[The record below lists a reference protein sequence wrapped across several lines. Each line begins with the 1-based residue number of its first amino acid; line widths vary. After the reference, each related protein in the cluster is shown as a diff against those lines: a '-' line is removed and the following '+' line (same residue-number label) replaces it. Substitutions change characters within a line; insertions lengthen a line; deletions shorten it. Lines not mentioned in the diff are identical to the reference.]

1 MQIVYLIERTSD
13 VTTVRLARHEGK
25 VQTRKGEYLI
35 PVECMLFFNPEAWS
49 PGLDANSVDNL
60 ACRLIAIGCDQALAR
75 ADTKDPY
82 PTLAQV
88 RLGERNE
95 RTLDL
100 LMGVRAGIVIDG
112 VAATKEKFSR
122 IAERL
127 MKCGRITAES
137 QFARAA

>member
-1 MQIVYLIERTSD
+1 MQISYSIERTSD
-13 VTTVRLARHEGK
+13 LTVVRLDRRAEK
-25 VQTRKGEYLI
+25 AQARKGEFAI
-35 PVECMLFFNPEAWS
+35 PVECMLMFNPEAWS
-49 PGLDANSVDNL
+49 PGLDANSVEEL
-60 ACRLIAIGCDQALAR
+60 ASRLIAIGCDQALAR
-75 ADTKDPY
+75 DNAKDPY

-100 LMGVRAGIVIDG
+100 LMGIRPGVVIDG
-112 VAATKEKFSR
+112 VAATKEKFFR

-137 QFARAA
+137 HFSRAA